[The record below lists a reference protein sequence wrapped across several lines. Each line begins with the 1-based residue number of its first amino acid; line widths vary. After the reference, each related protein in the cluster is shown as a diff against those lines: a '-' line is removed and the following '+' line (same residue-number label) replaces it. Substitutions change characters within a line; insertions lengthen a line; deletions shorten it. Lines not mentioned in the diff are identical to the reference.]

1 MLDLRDLDCLVALSR
16 HRHFAKA
23 AQHCGLSQ
31 PAFSMRIRHLE
42 ERLNTRIVKRG
53 NRFLGLTSEGE
64 AILAHA
70 RDILDR
76 VRTLEEQ
83 TLAAKGEVVG
93 SLVLGVI
100 PTAAAY
106 AGFLASRLNRTH
118 PGLRIRI
125 DTTNSLAIQ
134 QGVDSGDFDAGLTY
148 AEGVSPDMLES
159 QHLYSEDYWLLLP
172 EKLAAGLSDSVSWV
186 QAAEIPL
193 ILLDPEM
200 QNRRIVDLVFREVG
214 AHPHV
219 VAETNGF
226 TAAVVMAVE
235 GMGATVIPRVLRDSL
250 SHMERAVSLPLVD
263 PVVEKSVALVT
274 PRRES
279 SIPVVEALKRAARA
293 LAAVA

>member
-42 ERLNTRIVKRG
+42 ERLKTRIVKRG
-53 NRFLGLTSEGE
+53 NRFLGLTAEGE
-64 AILAHA
+64 AILEHA

-76 VRTLEEQ
+76 VRTLEEE

-100 PTAAAY
+100 PTAAAF

-134 QGVDSGDFDAGLTY
+134 QGVDSGDFDAGITY
-148 AEGVSPDMLES
+148 AEGVASDMLDS
-159 QHLYSEDYWLLLP
+159 QPLYDEDYWLMVP
-172 EKLAAGLSDSVSWV
+172 ESLVPEAADTITWA
-186 QAAEIPL
+186 QAANLPL

-200 QNRRIVDLVFREVG
+200 QNRRIVDLHFREAG
-214 AHPHV
+214 ALPRV

-226 TAAVVMAVE
+226 TAAVVMAVQ
-235 GMGATVIPRVLRDSL
+235 GMGATVIPRVLMDSL
-250 SHMERAVSLPLVD
+250 AHLDGAVYLPLTEPRVA
-263 PVVEKSVALVT
+263 KSVALVT

-279 SIPVVEALKRAARA
+279 AIPVVEALKRVART
-293 LAAVA
+293 VSSPN

>member
-53 NRFLGLTSEGE
+53 NRFLGLTTEGQ
-64 AILAHA
+64 AILDHA

-76 VRTLEEQ
+76 VRALEEQ
-83 TLAAKGEVVG
+83 TRAAKGEVVG

-100 PTAAAY
+100 PTSAAY
-106 AGFLASRLNRTH
+106 AGFLASRLNKTH

-134 QGVDSGDFDAGLTY
+134 QGVDAGDFDAGITY
-148 AEGVSPDMLES
+148 SEGVASDLLEALP
-159 QHLYSEDYWLLLP
+159 LYDEDYWLMMP
-172 EKLAAGLSDSVSWV
+172 TEMAPAGTKSITWAE
-186 QAAEIPL
+186 AAELPL

-200 QNRRIVDLVFREVG
+200 QNRRIVDLNFAEAG
-214 AHPHV
+214 AHPKV
-219 VAETNGF
+219 VSETNGF
-226 TAAVVMAVE
+226 TAAVVMAVQ
-235 GMGATVIPRVLRDSL
+235 GMGATVIPRVLMESL
-250 SHMERAVSLPLVD
+250 AHVESAVYLPLTEPRVA
-263 PVVEKSVALVT
+263 KSVSLVT
-274 PRRES
+274 PRRDS
-279 SIPVVEALKRAARA
+279 AIPVVEALKRSARA
-293 LAAVA
+293 LAALA

>member
-53 NRFLGLTSEGE
+53 NRFLGLTAEGE
-64 AILAHA
+64 AILAHS

-76 VRTLEEQ
+76 VRALEEE

-100 PTAAAY
+100 PTSAAY

-134 QGVDSGDFDAGLTY
+134 QGVDAGDFDAGLTY
-148 AEGVSPDMLES
+148 SEGVSTDLLDCLP
-159 QHLYSEDYWLLLP
+159 LYTEDYWLLLP
-172 EKLAAGLSDSVSWV
+172 EALAADKGDSITWAE
-186 QAAEIPL
+186 AADLPL

-200 QNRRIVDLVFREVG
+200 QNRRIVDMIFRDAGV
-214 AHPHV
+214 HPQV
-219 VAETNGF
+219 VSETNGF
-226 TAAVVMAVE
+226 TAAVVMAVQ
-235 GMGATVIPRVLRDSL
+235 GMGATVIPRVLMESL
-250 SHMERAVSLPLVD
+250 SHLDGAVYLPLREPTAAK
-263 PVVEKSVALVT
+263 PVSLVT
-274 PRRES
+274 PRRDS
-279 SIPVVEALKRAARA
+279 AIPVVEALKRTARA
-293 LAAVA
+293 MAAVM